1 MTFLLDTNV
10 ISELRRPERADPR
23 VRAWAASTEASHFYL
38 SVITVLEIEQGLL
51 LVERRDTVQAQH
63 LRAWFEGQVRRQFD
77 GRILPIDT
85 AVAMRCAGLHVPN
98 PRSERDAL
106 IAATGLV
113 HGMTIVTR
121 NVADFRGA
129 QVPLLDPWEASP
141 NDRV

>member
-10 ISELRRPERADPR
+10 ISELRRPERADPQ
-23 VRAWAASTEASHFYL
+23 VRAWAASTEASQFYL

-51 LVERRDTVQAQH
+51 LLERRDKEQTRH
-63 LRAWFEGQVRRQFD
+63 LRTWFEGQVMRQFD

-85 AVAMRCAGLHVPN
+85 SVARRCAGLHVPD

-113 HGMTIVTR
+113 HGMTVVTR
-121 NVADFRGA
+121 NVADFTGT
-129 QVPLLDPWEASP
+129 QVPLIDPWKESG
-141 NDRV
+141 